1 MCGITGYVN
10 LDGEQVSPSILEQ
23 MTRALEHRGPD
34 GQGIWHHD
42 HIGLGHT
49 RLKIIDLSPLG
60 NQPMIS
66 NDRNFILSYNG
77 EIYNFE
83 ELKNELKTKGYQ
95 FNSTTDTEVLLNGFV
110 EWGINVIHR
119 LNGMFAFVIYDMR
132 QNTLYLARDRYG
144 IKPLYYTQ
152 KNKTLIFG
160 SEIKSIIQHPS
171 INVEINLE
179 GLLEYFTFQN
189 FFTDQ
194 TLFKDIFLLGPG
206 QYLKIDL
213 NSFKGENSVKN
224 LIVSYWDYDFA
235 EPSSSRSEESYL
247 EELDELFQQAVQRQL
262 MSDVPVGSYLSG
274 GMDSGSITAIASQH
288 LKNMPTFTCGFDTR
302 SASGHEANYDER
314 LAAEHMSCIFGTE
327 HYEMFLK
334 ASDMERV
341 LPRVVWSLE
350 EPRVGQSYPNYCI
363 AQLASKFSKVVLSGT
378 GGDELF
384 GGYPWRYVRSLQSDN
399 FEHYVDDY
407 YLYWQR
413 LIPNAEM
420 QKIFHPIWDHVKHV
434 KTRDIFRNV
443 FPVSAEKLTKPEDY
457 INHSLYFE
465 AKTFLHGLL
474 VIEDKLSMSHSL
486 ETRVPFLDND
496 LVDFAMK
503 LPMDLKLKTSSKIIK
518 IHKNK
523 MRTNSLSSYQKRNDL

>member
-42 HIGLGHT
+42 HIGLGYT

-274 GMDSGSITAIASQH
+274 GMDSGSITAIASRQ
-288 LKNMPTFTCGFDTR
+288 LAEMRTFTVGFDLH
-302 SASGHEANYDER
+302 SVSGLELGFDER
-314 LAAEHMSCIFGTE
+314 ERAEAMSYLCKTE
-327 HYEMFLK
+327 HYEMVLK
-334 ASDMERV
+334 AGDMER
-341 LPRVVWSLE
+341 
-350 EPRVGQSYPNYCI
+350 
-363 AQLASKFSKVVLSGT
+363 A
-378 GGDELF
+378 
-384 GGYPWRYVRSLQSDN
+384 
-399 FEHYVDDY
+399 
-407 YLYWQR
+407 
-413 LIPNAEM
+413 
-420 QKIFHPIWDHVKHV
+420 
-434 KTRDIFRNV
+434 
-443 FPVSAEKLTKPEDY
+443 
-457 INHSLYFE
+457 
-465 AKTFLHGLL
+465 
-474 VIEDKLSMSHSL
+474 MS
-486 ETRVPFLDND
+486 
-496 LVDFAMK
+496 
-503 LPMDLKLKTSSKIIK
+503 
-518 IHKNK
+518 
-523 MRTNSLSSYQKRNDL
+523 